1 MDISKLQLLSWKQV
15 IGLTNLS
22 KRTIQRRIKAGSF
35 PVPLDLGGNS
45 RGWKIKDIEV
55 WINKLEKVSVGDI

>member
-1 MDISKLQLLSWKQV
+1 MEISKLQLLSWKQV